1 MNPEPADMRHRL
13 QSRHEFREPVVVEQE
28 RVATGENHLM
38 DRRICRDRFERR
50 LDPGLRGATFRV
62 GKLAAEAVAAVDRA
76 ATGRQQKHAASILL
90 YEPRRRQRML
100 LLQGIGGEA
109 CHVRPFSRPWQH
121 LQQQRIVRVT
131 RPHPGDEPP
140 RHEQRKIT
148 GGTACT
154 RGERR
159 VERQHLAELFRI
171 TDGVSQFS
179 LPAAGRAGGG
189 PFLRRR
195 RGWRRLSRRVGEWQ
209 GRHGNG
215 GWPVVSG

>member
-13 QSRHEFREPVVVEQE
+13 QSPHKFRESVVVDQE

-38 DRRICRDRFERR
+38 DRRICLDRFERC
-50 LDPGLRGATFRV
+50 LDPGLRGATLRV
-62 GKLAAEAVAAVDRA
+62 GKLTAEAVAAVDRA
-76 ATGRQQKHAASILL
+76 ATGRQQKHTAGILL
-90 YEPRRRQRML
+90 HEPRRRQRTL
-100 LLQGIGGEA
+100 LLQGIDGEA
-109 CHVRPFSRPWQH
+109 CHMRPFSRPWQH
-121 LQQQRIVRVT
+121 LQQQRIVRVAW
-131 RPHPGDEPP
+131 PHPGDEPP

-148 GGTACT
+148 GGTPCI
-154 RGERR
+154 RGECR

-189 PFLRRR
+189 PFLRRQ
-195 RGWRRLSRRVGEWQ
+195 RGWRRLSRRVGDWQ

-215 GWPVVSG
+215 GWAVVSG